1 MRDRWSRHASFPFPA
16 RFVSILSLPCAV
28 LFACPFSFLEIVG
41 GYEHL
46 FSPKKN
52 QVTRHTRNRA
62 LQQEK

>member
-16 RFVSILSLPCAV
+16 DFVSILSLPCAV

-46 FSPKKN
+46 FS
-52 QVTRHTRNRA
+52 
-62 LQQEK
+62 